1 MSWHVCHGGP
11 KLSQY
16 PCHPHQQEV
25 PEGSQQSQEPELA
38 LPASKNCLHT
48 AQTLVPMHRQ

>member
-25 PEGSQQSQEPELA
+25 PEGSQQSKSQSWPC
-38 LPASKNCLHT
+38 LPLRIVYILPK
-48 AQTLVPMHRQ
+48 P